1 MKDSKIFKDAFIL
14 FAITL
19 IAGLGLGF
27 AYNLTREPIETN
39 RNAQILKA
47 NQAIFPAAASFDSDD
62 KLAAKVADYADVLK
76 TASSDFGK
84 VSINEV
90 LEAKAADGQLLGY
103 IISSTSGEGYG
114 GNITISLGVDLSGKV
129 TGLEFT
135 EIDETV
141 GFGASAV
148 EPAFKGQFVDK
159 TVDAFAWTKGDAT
172 ADNEIKA
179 ISGATKTT
187 KAVTNAVNA
196 ALYFAAQGLLK

>member
-27 AYNLTREPIETN
+27 AYNLTKEPIEAN

-47 NQAIFPAAASFDSDD
+47 NQAIFPAAASFDSND
-62 KLAAKVADYADVLK
+62 KLVEKTAAYADILK
-76 TASSDFGK
+76 TSSSGFGK

-90 LEAKAADGQLLGY
+90 LEAKDAEGRLLGY

-114 GNITISLGVDLSGKV
+114 GDITISLGVDLSGKV

-141 GFGASAV
+141 GFGASAA

-159 TVDAFAWTKGDAT
+159 TVDAFAWTKGDVT

-196 ALYFAAQGLLK
+196 ALYFAMQGLLK

>member
-1 MKDSKIFKDAFIL
+1 MKDSQIFKDALIL

-27 AYNLTREPIETN
+27 VYNLTKEPIETN
-39 RNAQILKA
+39 RSVQILKA
-47 NQAIFPAAASFDSDD
+47 NQALFPEAASFESDD
-62 KLAAKVADYADVLK
+62 RLAAKTAGYADVLK
-76 TASSDFGK
+76 TSSSDFGK

-90 LEAKAADGQLLGY
+90 LEAKDADGQLLGY

-114 GNITISLGVDLSGKV
+114 GDITISLGIDLNGKV

-141 GFGASAV
+141 GFGANAV
-148 EPAFKGQFVDK
+148 ESSFKGQFIDK
-159 TVDAFAWTKGDAT
+159 TVDTFSWTKGDVT

-196 ALYFAAQGLLK
+196 ALYFAAQDLLK

>member
-47 NQAIFPAAASFDSDD
+47 NQAIFPAAASFDADD

-76 TASSDFGK
+76 TSSSDFGK

-141 GFGASAV
+141 GFGAGAV

>member
-1 MKDSKIFKDAFIL
+1 MKDSKTLKDALIL

-27 AYNLTREPIETN
+27 AYNLTKEPIETN

-47 NQAIFPAAASFDSDD
+47 NQAIFPAAASFETNDEL
-62 KLAAKVADYADVLK
+62 KLKIKIQEDIFAKSE
-76 TASSDFGK
+76 TDFGK
-84 VSINEV
+84 VTINEV
-90 LEAKAADGQLLGY
+90 LEARDTNGILLGY
-103 IISSTSGEGYG
+103 VVSSTSSEGYG
-114 GNITISLGVDLSGKV
+114 GDITISLGVDTSGKV
-129 TGLEFT
+129 TGIEFT
-135 EIDETV
+135 AIDETV

-148 EPAFKGQFVDK
+148 EPEFKDQFVDK
-159 TVDAFAWTKGDAT
+159 TVDAFAYTKGDVT

-196 ALYFAAQGLLK
+196 ALYFAMQGLLK

>member
-1 MKDSKIFKDAFIL
+1 MKDSKIFKDALIL

-19 IAGLGLGF
+19 IVGLGLGF
-27 AYNLTREPIETN
+27 AYNLTKEPIETN
-39 RNAQILKA
+39 RNEQILKA
-47 NQAIFPAAASFDSDD
+47 NQAIFPSAASFDSND
-62 KLAAKVADYADVLK
+62 KLATKVADYADVLK
-76 TASSDFGK
+76 TSSSDFGK

-114 GNITISLGVDLSGKV
+114 GNISISLGVDLNGKV

>member
-1 MKDSKIFKDAFIL
+1 MKESKILKDALIL

-27 AYNLTREPIETN
+27 VYNLTKDPIEKN
-39 RNAQILKA
+39 RNAQILQA
-47 NQAIFPAAASFDSDD
+47 NQAIFPAAASFETSDEL
-62 KLAAKVADYADVLK
+62 KTKVADYESVLA
-76 TASSDFGK
+76 TASTDFGK
-84 VSINEV
+84 VTINEV
-90 LEAKAADGQLLGY
+90 LEAKDASGQLLGY
-103 IISSTSGEGYG
+103 IVSSTSAEGYG
-114 GNITISLGVDLSGKV
+114 GDITISLGIDASGKV

-135 EIDETV
+135 AIDETV

-148 EPAFKGQFVDK
+148 EPEFKGQFVDK
-159 TVDAFAWTKGDAT
+159 TVDAFAYTKGDVT

-196 ALYFAAQGLLK
+196 ALYFAMNGLLK